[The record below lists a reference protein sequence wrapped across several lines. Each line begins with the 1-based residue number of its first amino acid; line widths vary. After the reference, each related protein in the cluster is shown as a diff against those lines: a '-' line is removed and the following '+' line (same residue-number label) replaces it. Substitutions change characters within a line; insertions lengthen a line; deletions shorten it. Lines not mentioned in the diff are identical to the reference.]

1 MGKYI
6 QLCAHVFVYYCA
18 FVCVHGCMSV
28 THHVRMCV
36 NTYICWLP
44 CVCAY
49 VCPLSYSHASFFHIY
64 IYNLTYMLGKSF
76 YINMPGIKSFSL
88 FSRRFRKL
96 LPQQFAGRK
105 SRAAT
110 LRKKTWSKN
119 FLVSLREGSAF
130 KMLREICID
139 CFIVSLCPSTQSL
152 NTSWCGW

>member
-64 IYNLTYMLGKSF
+64 IYIILHTCLENLFISTCLGLSPF
-76 YINMPGIKSFSL
+76 LFFLGGSENCFLSSSL
-88 FSRRFRKL
+88 VEK
-96 LPQQFAGRK
+96 AGRQPYG
-105 SRAAT
+105 R
-110 LRKKTWSKN
+110 RPGQKTFWYRCEREVPSK
-119 FLVSLREGSAF
+119 
-130 KMLREICID
+130 C
-139 CFIVSLCPSTQSL
+139 
-152 NTSWCGW
+152 